1 MPVISKFYGIVIRMF
16 LIRPFVAHF
25 HAIYEESEL
34 IVGIDPVKILQGD
47 APSRVRTMV
56 LEWAQQHQ
64 AELQEAWLRLGS
76 PQGARPIQPLE

>member
-1 MPVISKFYGIVIRMF
+1 MPVLSKFYGIVIRMWF
-16 LIRPFVAHF
+16 IRSFVAHF
-25 HAIYEESEL
+25 HAIYEDSEL
-34 IVGIDPVKILQGD
+34 VVGINPVKILQGD